1 MDLVRGHWG
10 GVENRNHWRRDACDG
25 EDRTRSRNPNIIGG
39 LVRLRNTLLALVAS
53 PFDPRQ
59 SLPKLYE
66 DCAHHPQLA
75 LNLIRPS

>member
-1 MDLVRGHWG
+1 MG
-10 GVENRNHWRRDACDG
+10 G
-25 EDRTRSRNPNIIGG
+25 EDWTRSRNPNILGV
-39 LVRLRNTLLALVAS
+39 LALLRNALLALVA
-53 PFDPRQ
+53 DPLEPRR